1 MTEDD
6 SSMKESRSGSL
17 APFPKVAGN
26 GNFSAGFEG
35 GTKEIGTLNG
45 PGRNIFR
52 ARVPKRATTCVID
65 GTNAMPSHMPVSCDF
80 FQRACLSLHN
90 RSALISI

>member
-6 SSMKESRSGSL
+6 SSVKESRSGSL

-35 GTKEIGTLNG
+35 GTKEIGT
-45 PGRNIFR
+45 R
-52 ARVPKRATTCVID
+52 
-65 GTNAMPSHMPVSCDF
+65 
-80 FQRACLSLHN
+80 
-90 RSALISI
+90 